1 MFEPPW
7 CNCTGSERNVS
18 PTFEIVFVLA
28 CHYAISKLCKGKCH
42 HYGQRGLARVPTS
55 PHVHTGFDH
64 MGTSAAAG
72 TCVLPQTSP
81 TPTAARSIAHFESA
95 PARLTSHVSHPGART
110 RDRSPDAAG
119 RLGSLAPVA
128 GGQARRLARD
138 TRAALVSMYNATIV
152 DSRHI
157 AYAKTKRATF
167 K

>member
-1 MFEPPW
+1 M
-7 CNCTGSERNVS
+7 S

-64 MGTSAAAG
+64 MGTRVPLPG
-72 TCVLPQTSP
+72 RVLPHQNAHGSP
-81 TPTAARSIAHFESA
+81 IDSALRERSC
-95 PARLTSHVSHPGART
+95 
-110 RDRSPDAAG
+110 SPDESRVSPRCSDARPESGRRWPAG
-119 RLGSLAPVA
+119 LPRPRRRRT
-128 GGQARRLARD
+128 GQATGEGHAPRC
-138 TRAALVSMYNATIV
+138 ALVSMYNATIV